1 MEKES
6 TFFANEKKNVEGKG
20 GKYLEKENIFFVE
33 EKKNIKAKEG
43 KYLVKENV
51 AGQRTNEQGN
61 IELLC
66 RWTME
71 VLDEQLCSMVDK

>member
-1 MEKES
+1 ME
-6 TFFANEKKNVEGKG
+6 EKKSGEVKGGKYVSVEETKNGEVKG
-20 GKYLEKENIFFVE
+20 GKYLEKEN
-33 EKKNIKAKEG
+33 AAM
-43 KYLVKENV
+43 

-71 VLDEQLCSMVDK
+71 GLDDQLCSMVEK